1 MKRDFHFQ
9 HENSI
14 PVFKK
19 KKPKNPAPPM
29 NAKRNPSTAIQDHSE
44 YDEVQPE
51 RKPDREEPVYINDEP
66 ESFSDNDIKVYEPK
80 RSKKKTSAKPGSKQ
94 ETNRFLLA
102 AAVMGA
108 VGVMLL
114 IVGVV
119 IAVNYY
125 NMYY

>member
-1 MKRDFHFQ
+1 MKRDFHFI

-29 NAKRNPSTAIQDHSE
+29 NAKRNPSTAIQDYSE
-44 YDEVQPE
+44 YDEAQPE
-51 RKPDREEPVYINDEP
+51 RKADREEPVVINEP
-66 ESFSDNDIKVYEPK
+66 EEFSDEDIKVYEPK
-80 RSKKKTSAKPGSKQ
+80 RSKKKPPAEPGSKK

-102 AAVMGA
+102 AIIMGA